1 MMSKTLVLAARSLIL
16 CAISAFSVPAVC
28 APAPPAN
35 GDDLD
40 VTMRTIT
47 NPDAIEPDE
56 IVRKIPARK
65 PRKSAQDD
73 DDPANDLAAPNA
85 GGPAAEPDPGIPDSG
100 TPDPGIPGPDPALP
114 GPDVGGIPDEVGPGA
129 GPAPREH
136 PDNLGHRVSDDARHH
151 GRDSHRNAHVPHA
164 PRNDKPPRT
173 PDTKPPGPKNPG
185 VKPPR
190 PKPPGAKPP
199 GTKPPGSKPPGPKPP
214 GAKPPGPKPPGGKPP
229 GHGPGPRG

>member
-1 MMSKTLVLAARSLIL
+1 MMSKTLVLAARPLIL

-35 GDDLD
+35 RDDLD

-65 PRKSAQDD
+65 PKKSAQDD

-136 PDNLGHRVSDDARHH
+136 PDNLGHQVSDDARHH